1 MRHLNDQ
8 DLKTLLQ
15 SEENYYN
22 AKRANTQSF
31 QNFLR
36 ILIVAFLG
44 AFIINIP
51 WDSLHAPALAIIGTA
66 SLILSL
72 IINIYSFP
80 IAQKSLELV
89 RELTHKMYDE
99 NDTIYLDEIENID
112 KKLHRLWVL
121 LRLFLAIGII
131 ICPISYIVEKIY

>member
-22 AKRANTQSF
+22 SKRANNQSF

-80 IAQKSLELV
+80 VAQKSLELV
-89 RELTHKMYDE
+89 QRAYT
-99 NDTIYLDEIENID
+99 
-112 KKLHRLWVL
+112 
-121 LRLFLAIGII
+121 
-131 ICPISYIVEKIY
+131 

>member
-22 AKRANTQSF
+22 SKRANNQSF

-44 AFIINIP
+44 AFITNIP
-51 WDSLHAPALAIIGTA
+51 WESLYAPALAIIGVA
-66 SLILSL
+66 SLLLSL

-80 IAQKSLELV
+80 VAQKSLELV

-112 KKLHRLWVL
+112 KKLYRLSIA

-131 ICPISYIVEKIY
+131 ICPISYILEKIY